1 MKNPEADERPFCVI
15 EGPNFGDAKFY
26 AKWLAAVAD
35 ADMLWKKALKQR
47 KFWQQ
52 VDGLTIV
59 SVPDFGISAA
69 LFLRELWNND
79 VAAVL
84 DLWGDDDSGAIEF
97 AMNGQAG
104 FLQADWHTLSN
115 DYAGQFGY

>member
-52 VDGLTIV
+52 VDFRILG
-59 SVPDFGISAA
+59 SVLLFSFANYGTMMSPQCSIFG
-69 LFLRELWNND
+69 
-79 VAAVL
+79 VTTT
-84 DLWGDDDSGAIEF
+84 
-97 AMNGQAG
+97 AG
-104 FLQADWHTLSN
+104 P
-115 DYAGQFGY
+115 